1 MENKLVGKVNL
12 GEIIF
17 TVIFENV
24 RDYLKSDYLL
34 YRDTRESYEL
44 YYRGEPVEVNDDLSF
59 TEVEEA
65 IHSKMNLIDKKLG

>member
-12 GEIIF
+12 GERIF
-17 TVIFENV
+17 AVEFEDV

-34 YRDTRESYEL
+34 YRDTKESYEL
-44 YYRGEPVEVNDDLSF
+44 FYRGEPVEVDDDLSF

-65 IHSKMNLIDKKLG
+65 IHSKMNIIDKKLG